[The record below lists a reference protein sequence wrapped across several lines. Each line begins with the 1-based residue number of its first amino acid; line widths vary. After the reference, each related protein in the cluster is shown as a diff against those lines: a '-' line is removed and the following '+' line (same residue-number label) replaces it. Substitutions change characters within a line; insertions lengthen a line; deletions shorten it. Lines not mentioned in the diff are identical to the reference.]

1 MVNFM
6 NNAVQ
11 LDNVTRLSDPTD
23 KPIGLGVLRAMA
35 SIQRM
40 LAANGISKTRDTNST
55 QEKYKFK
62 FRGIEDIYNTISPLM
77 AEHGII
83 VVPKVINKQEFDY
96 PDGHGKVAHRVIVT
110 VQYTFVCVEDGST
123 FEAVTLGE
131 AIDNGDKATI
141 KAMSLAQKSLFIQTF
156 AIPTY
161 DPPPVRNDNRNNGN
175 QKNQRG
181 NYQNSG
187 YNQAQNQAQSNQN
200 SFQNE
205 KPNKQM
211 LDAFEKT
218 LTSTGI
224 SLERFLKKRN
234 LNSLNQINMN
244 MLLTETKALENYIQA
259 ATHQR
264 RS

>member
-1 MVNFM
+1 MK
-6 NNAVQ
+6 NAVQ
-11 LDNVTRLSDPTD
+11 LDNVTRISESTD

-35 SIQRM
+35 AIQRL
-40 LAANGISKTRDTNST
+40 LAKNGISKTRDTNST
-55 QEKYKFK
+55 NVNFKYK
-62 FRGIEDIYNTISPLM
+62 FRGIEDIYNAISPLM
-77 AEHGII
+77 ADHGII
-83 VVPKVINKQEFDY
+83 VVPKVLEKQEFDY
-96 PDGHGKVAHRVIVT
+96 PDGLGKVAHRVIVK

-131 AIDNGDKATI
+131 SIDNGDKATI

-161 DPPPVRNDNRNNGN
+161 DPPPTRNDNRNNDYQN
-175 QKNQRG
+175 NQRG
-181 NYQNSG
+181 NKNNN
-187 YNQAQNQAQSNQN
+187 NQAQNQSQHKQN
-200 SFQNE
+200 TFQNQQ
-205 KPNKQM
+205 PNSQM

-218 LTSTGI
+218 LKSTGI

-234 LNSLNQINMN
+234 LNSLSQMNMQ
-244 MLLTETKALENYIQA
+244 MLLTETKALETYIQA